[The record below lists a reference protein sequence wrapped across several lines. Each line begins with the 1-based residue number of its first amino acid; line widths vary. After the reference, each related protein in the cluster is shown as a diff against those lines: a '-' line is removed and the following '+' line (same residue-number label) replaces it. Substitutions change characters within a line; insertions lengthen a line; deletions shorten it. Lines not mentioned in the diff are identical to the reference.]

1 MLSKKNGKRLSNIT
15 KEYMINIKSL
25 LINIYSIPS
34 FQKNNNIVC
43 VCDLIRMRSKIQ
55 SLVIDRV
62 EIKDFKMDL

>member
-43 VCDLIRMRSKIQ
+43 V
-55 SLVIDRV
+55 
-62 EIKDFKMDL
+62 

>member
-43 VCDLIRMRSKIQ
+43 VWSNSDAKQDPITSHW
-55 SLVIDRV
+55 SSGN
-62 EIKDFKMDL
+62 